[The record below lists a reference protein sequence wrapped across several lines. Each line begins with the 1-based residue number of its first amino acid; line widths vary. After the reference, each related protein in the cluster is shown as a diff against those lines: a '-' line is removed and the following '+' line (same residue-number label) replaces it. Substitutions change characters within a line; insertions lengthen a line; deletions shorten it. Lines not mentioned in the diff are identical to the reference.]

1 MTQTSEKRIV
11 RNTGLMFGGRGGGAI
26 FNFLTLIIVAREID
40 PILLGV
46 LFLIHSTMMLIGE
59 LGAFK
64 SWQALIKFGV
74 GHYAEGNKEALH
86 KLIRFAIGVD
96 LVAVIFAFVVS
107 QIFLWFGM
115 EWVGLDAEY
124 RALAHGYCLLIL
136 FRQRSAATGILRLTD
151 RFDLLALNALVFPV
165 VIFLGS
171 LAVMFAGGGFV
182 YFVGA
187 WFLGGLVESITLW
200 IAGLHVL
207 RRKDLL
213 ADLFAKPPTIKAP
226 ETGLWAFSLTAHAD
240 ASVVVVKREIPVLLA
255 GGLIGP
261 AFVAVFRIAMQIASV
276 LVRGTQQL
284 DEVIYPELA
293 QLVSAG
299 KTRQIWPI
307 VLRAAGVLVAIA
319 LGVGALVAVIGP
331 DMLSWALRTDYRPS
345 AQLAIFLLLAGAISA
360 AYAPL
365 LPTLYA
371 AGRPGQAAVARG
383 VGVGVLL
390 ILFVVLTRSFGP
402 NGAGWAF
409 IIGDTVSL
417 ILAGV
422 LTHSALKRQMISEAN
437 ASSGGGIS

>member
-1 MTQTSEKRIV
+1 M
-11 RNTGLMFGGRGGGAI
+11 
-26 FNFLTLIIVAREID
+26 
-40 PILLGV
+40 
-46 LFLIHSTMMLIGE
+46 
-59 LGAFK
+59 
-64 SWQALIKFGV
+64 
-74 GHYAEGNKEALH
+74 
-86 KLIRFAIGVD
+86 
-96 LVAVIFAFVVS
+96 
-107 QIFLWFGM
+107 
-115 EWVGLDAEY
+115 
-124 RALAHGYCLLIL
+124 
-136 FRQRSAATGILRLTD
+136 
-151 RFDLLALNALVFPV
+151 
-165 VIFLGS
+165 
-171 LAVMFAGGGFV
+171 
-182 YFVGA
+182 
-187 WFLGGLVESITLW
+187 
-200 IAGLHVL
+200 
-207 RRKDLL
+207 
-213 ADLFAKPPTIKAP
+213 AP

-293 QLVSAG
+293 QLISAG
-299 KTRQIWPI
+299 KTREIWPI

-371 AGRPGQAAVARG
+371 AGRPGQAAIARG

-390 ILFVVLTRSFGP
+390 ILFVVLTRALGP

-422 LTHSALKRQMISEAN
+422 LTHSALKHQMANEAN
-437 ASSGGGIS
+437 ANSGGGTF